1 MAMGGA
7 TQLAHIIYRVP
18 ILNDFRV
25 PARHFLEWTLAIST
39 LSGLGIAAI
48 INHQVSKRK
57 VISVVV
63 VAATAMTVFLVLL
76 FLNSSYMRALA
87 AEEKIDLT
95 LRPWANRAVATPMII
110 FGIIIP
116 VLVYWCAQP
125 RSAPRILL
133 IVSLLVIDLG
143 SFGWYHDWRY
153 FPSDAGALRAPEF
166 AVRYRNLLN
175 PSIQRLIPYQSAR
188 GTLAEMPPNLTRLW
202 GIPNA
207 GGYNVLGLSH
217 ISNLLPMIDHTDAPL
232 PWTTPEDK
240 ALDVL
245 AIRYLFLPQIKVEK
259 DSQGVSWSTE
269 RIQQWLGAGCGQ
281 STGNSV
287 KFTLPNPLK
296 STSLAIVSR
305 LACSSQVPD
314 QTLVARVRLI
324 DANGNVQSRD
334 LLAGR
339 DSSEWAAD
347 CNLVKPNLKHRVA
360 TIYSSY
366 PAKMYDETCQGHL
379 YVTKLSLD
387 SAKDIKQIQVDWLA
401 SAPASMII
409 EKMTLINDENDSS
422 LPIDAATANQN
433 WRLFEQT
440 DKTRVYENL
449 QVRPRVWL
457 AQEIEKVTDQE
468 ALQAIKTGQLKGSL
482 KFDPARSALV
492 EGIGESSHNEIDS
505 QASAT
510 VTELRDTSMVV
521 RTTSSQPAF
530 LLTADAFYPG
540 WKATIDGQP
549 TQLYRAD
556 YAIRG
561 VVIPAGEHLVRFEY
575 RPRSFY
581 IGAAISVLS
590 LGTLAWLIGFSFFRS
605 SKSKRQIP

>member
-1 MAMGGA
+1 
-7 TQLAHIIYRVP
+7 V
-18 ILNDFRV
+18 
-25 PARHFLEWTLAIST
+25 
-39 LSGLGIAAI
+39 
-48 INHQVSKRK
+48 
-57 VISVVV
+57 
-63 VAATAMTVFLVLL
+63 
-76 FLNSSYMRALA
+76 
-87 AEEKIDLT
+87 EE
-95 LRPWANRAVATPMII
+95 
-110 FGIIIP
+110 
-116 VLVYWCAQP
+116 
-125 RSAPRILL
+125 
-133 IVSLLVIDLG
+133 
-143 SFGWYHDWRY
+143 
-153 FPSDAGALRAPEF
+153 
-166 AVRYRNLLN
+166 
-175 PSIQRLIPYQSAR
+175 
-188 GTLAEMPPNLTRLW
+188 
-202 GIPNA
+202 
-207 GGYNVLGLSH
+207 
-217 ISNLLPMIDHTDAPL
+217 
-232 PWTTPEDK
+232 
-240 ALDVL
+240 
-245 AIRYLFLPQIKVEK
+245 
-259 DSQGVSWSTE
+259 DSQGVAWSTE
-269 RIQQWLGAGCGQ
+269 RIQQWIGAGCCQ
-281 STGNSV
+281 STRNFV

-296 STSLAIVSR
+296 STSLSIVSR
-305 LACSSQVPD
+305 LACSSQVHD
-314 QTLVARVRLI
+314 QTLVARVQLM
-324 DANGNVQSRD
+324 DASGGVQSRD

-505 QASAT
+505 QAAAT
-510 VTELRDTSMVV
+510 ITELRDTSMVV

-561 VVIPAGEHLVRFEY
+561 VVIPTGEHLVLFEY

-581 IGAAISVLS
+581 VGAAISVLS
-590 LGTLAWLIGFSFFRS
+590 LGTLAWLIGFSLFRS

>member
-1 MAMGGA
+1 MDA
-7 TQLAHIIYRVP
+7 
-18 ILNDFRV
+18 
-25 PARHFLEWTLAIST
+25 
-39 LSGLGIAAI
+39 SG
-48 INHQVSKRK
+48 
-57 VISVVV
+57 
-63 VAATAMTVFLVLL
+63 
-76 FLNSSYMRALA
+76 
-87 AEEKIDLT
+87 E
-95 LRPWANRAVATPMII
+95 
-110 FGIIIP
+110 
-116 VLVYWCAQP
+116 
-125 RSAPRILL
+125 
-133 IVSLLVIDLG
+133 
-143 SFGWYHDWRY
+143 
-153 FPSDAGALRAPEF
+153 
-166 AVRYRNLLN
+166 
-175 PSIQRLIPYQSAR
+175 
-188 GTLAEMPPNLTRLW
+188 
-202 GIPNA
+202 
-207 GGYNVLGLSH
+207 
-217 ISNLLPMIDHTDAPL
+217 
-232 PWTTPEDK
+232 
-240 ALDVL
+240 
-245 AIRYLFLPQIKVEK
+245 
-259 DSQGVSWSTE
+259 
-269 RIQQWLGAGCGQ
+269 
-281 STGNSV
+281 
-287 KFTLPNPLK
+287 
-296 STSLAIVSR
+296 
-305 LACSSQVPD
+305 
-314 QTLVARVRLI
+314 
-324 DANGNVQSRD
+324 VQSLD

-360 TIYSSY
+360 PIYGSY
-366 PAKMYDETCQGHL
+366 PAKMYDETCQGHF

-549 TQLYRAD
+549 TQLYRVD

-561 VVIPAGEHLVRFEY
+561 VVIPAGEHLVLFEY

-581 IGAAISVLS
+581 VGAAISVLS
-590 LGTLAWLIGFSFFRS
+590 LGTLAWLIGFSLFRS